1 MKDMHSMLDELAYNM
16 ARSNKSAAIRGLADC
31 DVLLAKI
38 HHTESEFTTISEPN
52 MVDLNEM
59 FVEIIDQKIKL
70 QIILDESQKVIDK
83 YETTHK

>member
-1 MKDMHSMLDELAYNM
+1 MKDIHSMLDELAYNM

-38 HHTESEFTTISEPN
+38 RHTESEFTTISEPN

-59 FVEIIDQKIKL
+59 FVDIIDQKIKL
-70 QIILDESQKVIDK
+70 QIILDESQKEIDK
-83 YETTHK
+83 YENTHK